1 MTFDSILIGDE
12 TLTAEC
18 GAQLLARGH
27 SLSAVVTD
35 NPRVADWAKRAGVT
49 VLAPGAGLAAR
60 LAGLSVDWLFNVAG
74 LRMLGRDVLALP
86 AQGAINF
93 HDGPLP
99 RHAGLN
105 APVWALLQGE
115 PRHGIAWHIMED
127 GVDTGDVLV
136 RADFDITPDDT
147 ALTLNT
153 KCFSAGLDSFF
164 AGSGHG

>member
-1 MTFDSILIGDE
+1 MGIRF
-12 TLTAEC
+12 
-18 GAQLLARGH
+18 
-27 SLSAVVTD
+27 SAVVTD

-147 ALTLNT
+147 ALTL
-153 KCFSAGLDSFF
+153 KHQMLQRRSGQFF
-164 AGSGHG
+164 RGFWTWLNPETLTTSRRT